1 MHLYLPGQIGS
12 RILNM
17 SVSTALIGW
26 ASFCCT
32 VSVFVEI
39 VFISKGAAWHALI
52 FRSTPEIQSDETM
65 LAVPHSGA
73 GVIEDIVWDVSNMTH
88 LL

>member
-1 MHLYLPGQIGS
+1 MSNELEDGTIRSLCFLQKTIFEGHLLVWVFILNDS
-12 RILNM
+12 RIIVNNF
-17 SVSTALIGW
+17 
-26 ASFCCT
+26 FCCT

-65 LAVPHSGA
+65 PAVPHS
-73 GVIEDIVWDVSNMTH
+73 
-88 LL
+88 